1 MELTMLEQDS
11 RGAQKIRVL
20 LISSIVPGNSGGGG
34 VVLRRHLAAAEEF
47 ELLVISDGKVPG
59 FKHVVIPHRLHSRLL
74 KRLSDGW
81 FSKWA
86 CSLQE
91 FFFPCS
97 RGQISS
103 ICRQFRPNVI
113 LTVAHGGI
121 ARMALAESSSLQI
134 PLVTIFHDWWPD
146 LSGVHRVARLYFD
159 RGVRQLAK
167 ESAATLCV
175 SEGML
180 LALGRHSAA
189 EVMYPI
195 PALHDP
201 ELPDYEEN
209 YNEEGPLKVAYMG
222 NLGDYGEM
230 VKMAIDE
237 CLDRPAVRIEV
248 CGRQTVWCPKFE
260 NKVRQLG
267 LWHGFLPDDLLRS
280 WLASVDVFLVVM
292 RFQKRLRRF
301 METSFP
307 SKIPEY
313 AQYHKPIV
321 VWGPDYCSAVRW
333 ARESGAALCVTDPSA
348 SVLVDRLESLSS
360 AERKFYA
367 DKSREVAAGEFNP
380 ARIQKQ
386 FVATIRRA
394 AAPRVS

>member
-1 MELTMLEQDS
+1 MPEHDTS
-11 RGAQKIRVL
+11 GAEKIRVL
-20 LISSIVPGNSGGGG
+20 LISSIVPGNPGGGG
-34 VVLRRHLAAAEEF
+34 VVLRRHLADAEEIQ
-47 ELLVISDGKVPG
+47 LLVLSDGKVPG
-59 FKHVVIPHRLHSRLL
+59 FEHIVISHRFHSRLL
-74 KRLSDGW
+74 KWLTTGRLSR
-81 FSKWA
+81 WA
-86 CSLQE
+86 CTVHE
-91 FFFPCS
+91 FFFPCN
-97 RGQISS
+97 RGQLSS
-103 ICRQFRPNVI
+103 LCRQFRPNVI

-121 ARMALAESSSLQI
+121 ARMALAESSSLKI

-146 LSGVHRVARLYFD
+146 LAGVHRMARPYFD
-159 RGVRQLAK
+159 RVFRQLSK
-167 ESAATLCV
+167 QSAATLCV

-180 LALGRHSAA
+180 VALGKHFAA

-195 PALHDP
+195 PAPRDP
-201 ELPDYEEN
+201 ELPGHEEK
-209 YNEEGPLKVAYMG
+209 YNEGGPLKVAYMG

-230 VKMAIDE
+230 VRAAIDE
-237 CLDRPAVRIEV
+237 SLDRPAVRIEV
-248 CGRQTVWCPKFE
+248 SGRQTVWCSKFE

-292 RFQKRLRRF
+292 RFEKRLRRF

-333 ARESGAALCVTDPSA
+333 AKESGAALCVTDPSA

-367 DKSREVAAGEFNP
+367 DKSREVAAGAFNP
-380 ARIQKQ
+380 ARIQDQ
-386 FVATIRRA
+386 FLAVIKRVAALRE
-394 AAPRVS
+394 S